1 MDNKRKMYL
10 KLNIMSLFFA
20 AVSFMSITLAW
31 FAYSGLVT
39 TETEVNVK
47 AWHIEFDKKDSESNS
62 IVISLSDLYPG
73 MQTVSENVKIKNLGD
88 SDAMISYEVS
98 SIRIL
103 DDELN
108 NEDKVALEDA
118 LAHDYPFAINMSLS
132 ENFANAH
139 DGVAEFQ
146 VSVSWPLDNGRDD
159 WDSDWGKKAYD
170 FNDSENKLKTA
181 DNTYQVRS
189 SIRMEINLK
198 AVQYLDD
205 AADSPDPRFKL
216 GDIVLYNFKDNVKCY
231 DVNED
236 NCMKAYIIDKN
247 STMNDPDVRV
257 LPDLFETYEIGSAN
271 LLDNK
276 ISDLTAGW
284 GVTTETLKVDN
295 ILNVVSKDIIG
306 SVLVRP
312 NLSNKIIGTINTE
325 DRMKDIMLLA
335 TSSKGYF
342 RFKNEM
348 FPYFSSAKCYWLD
361 DYYGKDEEN
370 NDMNFALVKVDEM
383 FAKVYPLKKTTE
395 CNIVPVVKI
404 SKNKLISQES

>member
-1 MDNKRKMYL
+1 M
-10 KLNIMSLFFA
+10 
-20 AVSFMSITLAW
+20 
-31 FAYSGLVT
+31 
-39 TETEVNVK
+39 
-47 AWHIEFDKKDSESNS
+47 
-62 IVISLSDLYPG
+62 
-73 MQTVSENVKIKNLGD
+73 
-88 SDAMISYEVS
+88 
-98 SIRIL
+98 
-103 DDELN
+103 
-108 NEDKVALEDA
+108 
-118 LAHDYPFAINMSLS
+118 
-132 ENFANAH
+132 
-139 DGVAEFQ
+139 
-146 VSVSWPLDNGRDD
+146 
-159 WDSDWGKKAYD
+159 
-170 FNDSENKLKTA
+170 
-181 DNTYQVRS
+181 
-189 SIRMEINLK
+189 
-198 AVQYLDD
+198 QYLDA

-247 STMNDPDVRV
+247 STMIDPDVRV

-295 ILNVVSKDIIG
+295 ILNIVSKDIIG

-312 NLSNKIIGTINTE
+312 NLSNKIIGTINNE
-325 DRMKDIMLLA
+325 DRMNDTKLLA

-370 NDMNFALVKVDEM
+370 NDMKFALVKVDEM

>member
-103 DDELN
+103 DDELDN
-108 NEDKVALEDA
+108 KDKAALEDA

-132 ENFANAH
+132 ENYANAH
-139 DGVAEFQ
+139 DGVSEFQ

-170 FNDSENKLKTA
+170 FNDSEKKLKGA

-216 GDIVLYNFKDNVKCY
+216 GDIVLYNYKKNERCY
-231 DVNED
+231 DINEVD
-236 NCMKAYIIDKN
+236 CMKGYIIDKA
-247 STMNDPDVRV
+247 STMIEPNVRV
-257 LPDLFETYEIGSAN
+257 LPDLFETYSSGSAN
-271 LLDNK
+271 ELATK
-276 ISDLTAGW
+276 VGDLTTGW
-284 GVTTETLKVDN
+284 GVATETLKVDN
-295 ILNVVSKDIIG
+295 VLDVVSKDIIG

-312 NLSNKIIGTINTE
+312 NLSNKIIGTINNE
-325 DRMKDIMLLA
+325 DRMAAIKLLA
-335 TSSKGYF
+335 TSSNGYF
-342 RFKNEM
+342 RFKNDM

-383 FAKVYPLKKTTE
+383 FAKVYPLKKTE
-395 CNIVPVVKI
+395 QCSIVPIVKI
-404 SKNKLISQES
+404 SKNKLISQDE